1 MTGFFV
7 KFSKASG
14 GLIVDCGIHD
24 IDMARWLLGISSN
37 SPNSSPAQVKRVF
50 STGLTVRHPEL
61 ADTQD
66 ADNAICVVEFYGGK
80 MLDFHLSRTGLHG
93 HDCFTEVF
101 GTERKVIVNGVS
113 VDMYGITGRLSRN
126 LTEVTGCFLCSPTE
140 PNSQPSGDSRPTRR
154 TDRID
159 VSFGHHLGWFF
170 SR

>member
-1 MTGFFV
+1 MMTGFFV

-24 IDMARWLLGISSN
+24 IDMARWLLGISSSN
-37 SPNSSPAQVKRVF
+37 SNTSGAPTTSNQVKRVF

-66 ADNAICVVEFYGGK
+66 ADNAICVVEFHGGK
-80 MLDFHLSRTGLHG
+80 VLDFHLSRTGLHG

-113 VDMYGITGRLSRN
+113 LGGKMVYASSR
-126 LTEVTGCFLCSPTE
+126 
-140 PNSQPSGDSRPTRR
+140 R
-154 TDRID
+154 
-159 VSFGHHLGWFF
+159 
-170 SR
+170 